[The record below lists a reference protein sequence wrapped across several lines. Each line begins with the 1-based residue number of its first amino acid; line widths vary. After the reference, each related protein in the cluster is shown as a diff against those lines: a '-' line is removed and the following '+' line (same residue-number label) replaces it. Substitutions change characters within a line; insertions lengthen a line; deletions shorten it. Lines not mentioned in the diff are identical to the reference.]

1 MSDLNNLT
9 SKIIEDAENT
19 ANDIIEESKKE
30 EKRISQSFT
39 EKGEAEKNKI
49 LKQAHIDAAAKAERA
64 ISNTKLKVRNDLL
77 EAKQNLISKVFS
89 TALDNLY
96 KMSDIE
102 YKEFMKNYILA
113 LDIQGDEEIFIENKR
128 QNIISEDFIKELN
141 SSLIKNNKKGELKL
155 GSVNRNITGG
165 FVLVKNGI
173 EINCTYESLLEYYR
187 DDLEGKIVET
197 LFH

>member
-165 FVLVKNGI
+165 FILVKNGI